1 MENGWKMPEID
12 NTDIY
17 QLLRIMNNKKKSKT
31 KRVSKNESLIGAI
44 TGKDPRALVRLF
56 LFLKERRVSLMADEI
71 KGFTIDLGLDT
82 SDIDRGMANLKRKL
96 QTTDAEMKKNLS
108 TFDKAEKSVEK
119 YETEIEGLNKTLT
132 QQGRASEQAQK
143 KLDQL
148 KRAQESAND
157 KLEESARNAQKAKK
171 L

>member
-1 MENGWKMPEID
+1 
-12 NTDIY
+12 
-17 QLLRIMNNKKKSKT
+17 
-31 KRVSKNESLIGAI
+31 
-44 TGKDPRALVRLF
+44 
-56 LFLKERRVSLMADEI
+56 MAGDI

-108 TFDKAEKSVEK
+108 SFSKAEKSVEK

-132 QQGRASEQAQK
+132 QQGRMSEQAQK
-143 KLDQL
+143 KLDQI
-148 KRAQESAND
+148 RRSQETMSD

-171 L
+171 NYENLAKTYDGLNNELKEHKSNVKSAQESQKQMQNTVTALSAKTKTLNLSSIN

>member
-1 MENGWKMPEID
+1 
-12 NTDIY
+12 
-17 QLLRIMNNKKKSKT
+17 
-31 KRVSKNESLIGAI
+31 
-44 TGKDPRALVRLF
+44 
-56 LFLKERRVSLMADEI
+56 MADEI

-108 TFDKAEKSVEK
+108 SFDKAEKSVEK
-119 YETEIEGLNKTLT
+119 YETEIEGLNKTRT

-143 KLDQL
+143 KLAQL
-148 KRAQESAND
+148 RRAQETMSD

-171 L
+171 KVMRP